1 MENPEFIVHIN
12 DFQNQL
18 DAFKRDLA
26 DCPELK
32 KKFLKL
38 QSHVEPYQKE
48 IEYLRGEFIK
58 QERLDTLARE
68 RVDRIAGEVNGL
80 LAQIQSYEGRI
91 DGIFGM
97 VNGQLQGIW
106 QVQEQIFMD
115 LSQLKKEAELQ
126 KSFPEWARG
135 MHSNLESKMSPLYQQ
150 LCQNTADIA
159 VLGQRSDTLHGWCV
173 DHDQK
178 FILMNKELEL
188 KNEQIAKCHSENEQL
203 LARLIQL
210 EKYVTALPKKLPSQ
224 PLSPQCQPGPQ
235 PQPRLHLGLRGPPFP
250 PLSPSLLLPLW
261 ACILLRRGPCLRLV
275 TKGQGMK

>member
-1 MENPEFIVHIN
+1 MYPLNTNPPPKWTPPQDDEEEDVYDPDPWNRLVALEQKYNLFKAQQMQQGVHIQEIWFGWQELKEDFVKVQGLMGGLVTQVSDHTCGLIHNIMARVEVVENGMQQIQSTPPPNVNPMENPEFIVRCN
-12 DFQNQL
+12 NFQNQL

-115 LSQLKKEAELQ
+115 LSQLKK
-126 KSFPEWARG
+126 RG
-135 MHSNLESKMSPLYQQ
+135 
-150 LCQNTADIA
+150 
-159 VLGQRSDTLHGWCV
+159 
-173 DHDQK
+173 
-178 FILMNKELEL
+178 
-188 KNEQIAKCHSENEQL
+188 
-203 LARLIQL
+203 
-210 EKYVTALPKKLPSQ
+210 
-224 PLSPQCQPGPQ
+224 
-235 PQPRLHLGLRGPPFP
+235 
-250 PLSPSLLLPLW
+250 
-261 ACILLRRGPCLRLV
+261 
-275 TKGQGMK
+275 